1 MKLFWQE
8 FAANQLQRL
17 NDINERRNT
26 DGGASKAHESQ
37 VHSEDEDFHGS
48 GSKEDMLGLV
58 FPYLKAENN

>member
-1 MKLFWQE
+1 MDLQE

-48 GSKEDMLGLV
+48 SPKEDMLG
-58 FPYLKAENN
+58 